1 MTDDEKPMTDGGEE
15 DAVGEMS
22 DGLQVELFHPDSD
35 REPGD
40 TNIEAYGFD
49 IHPVVFPVA
58 LVVVALFILLTIF
71 YRSIAEILGW
81 TMVTDSQTVSDE
93 GWEVLRTTS
102 DGAPVVYQT
111 ASDAYGVIF
120 DFIGTNFGWFYLL
133 AVNIFIVVLLYFA
146 FSKFGNIKIG
156 GVEAE
161 KEFSDFSWMAM
172 LFSAGMGIGLMF
184 FSVLE
189 PVFYFQGPPGF
200 WGAQAGTGAAASA
213 AMAQT
218 FFHWGFHPW
227 AVYGLVGLGLAFF
240 SFNRGLPLTFRSI
253 FWPLLGERIY
263 GWAGHIIDLVT
274 VFATLFG
281 LATSLG
287 LGVAQVNSG
296 LQYVS
301 VDILGALGSFPVG
314 TGPQIA
320 LIAGITA
327 IATLSVAAG
336 LDGGVK
342 RLSTLNLYLM
352 FALLGFLLLVG
363 PTVFILGTWV
373 QGLGVYFGNVLELGF
388 YRGAMGA
395 GGGTVT
401 AWTVFY
407 WGWWIAWSP
416 FVGMFI
422 ARISKGRTVREF
434 VLGVLFLPSLFSTL
448 WLSTFGGSALAS
460 SISGSGVSG
469 QEVAGVT
476 TEAGNQAVGVVGAYQ
491 ALPYSDFE
499 TLGMFV
505 MLDQYPLG
513 AITASL
519 ATLLVITFFVT
530 SSDSGSLVID
540 HLTSGGK
547 HDVPKTQRV
556 FWAVTEGGVAAVLLW
571 GGGLNALQTAAITT
585 GLPFAAILC
594 LMCYTVYLGLSNE
607 YEILESQEFA
617 ETISDLREQEDVDVV
632 TTGRET
638 VTDIQEGDETP
649 SSD

>member
-1 MTDDEKPMTDGGEE
+1 MADSDETTG
-15 DAVGEMS
+15 AMS
-22 DGLQVELFHPDSD
+22 DGLQVELFHPESD

-40 TNIEAYGFD
+40 TNIQALGFD

-58 LVVVALFILLTIF
+58 LLIIGAFIALTI
-71 YRSIAEILGW
+71 LGPR
-81 TMVTDSQTVSDE
+81 VGLDVA
-93 GWEVLRTTS
+93 
-102 DGAPVVYQT
+102 GAYT
-111 ASDAYGVIF
+111 WLF
-120 DFIGTNFGWFYLL
+120 NFIGENFGWFYLL
-133 AVNIFIVVLLYFA
+133 AVNIFIVVLLFFA
-146 FSKFGNIKIG
+146 FSKYGKIKIG
-156 GVEAE
+156 GVQAE

-184 FSVLE
+184 FSVSE
-189 PVFYFQGPPGF
+189 PLYYFQNVPGF
-200 WGAQAGTGAAASA
+200 FGAEAGTGAAASA

-263 GWAGHIIDLVT
+263 GWPGHLIDLVT

-287 LGVAQVNSG
+287 LGVAQVNTG
-296 LQYVS
+296 LSYVGG
-301 VDILGALGSFPVG
+301 DLLGLVSIPNTPLV
-314 TGPQIA
+314 QVL
-320 LIAGITA
+320 LIAGITG

-342 RLSTLNLYLM
+342 RLSTINLYLM
-352 FALLGFLLLVG
+352 FALLGFLLIAG

-373 QGLGVYFGNVLELGF
+373 EGLGVYFNNILALGF
-388 YRGAMGA
+388 FRGTLAP

-434 VLGVLFLPSLFSTL
+434 VLGVLVLPAMFSTI
-448 WLSTFGGSALAS
+448 WLSTFGGSALFNSLVGNGAALATYNDL
-460 SISGSGVSG
+460 G
-469 QEVAGVT
+469 QTVA
-476 TEAGNQAVGVVGAYQ
+476 
-491 ALPYSDFE
+491 
-499 TLGMFV
+499 MFA
-505 MLDQYPLG
+505 MLEQFPLG
-513 AITASL
+513 AISGIL

-530 SSDSGSLVID
+530 SSDSGSLVVD

-547 HDVPKTQRV
+547 HDVPKVQRI
-556 FWAVTEGGVAAVLLW
+556 FWAITEGLVAAILLY
-571 GGGLNALQTAAITT
+571 GGGLTALQTAAITT
-585 GLPFAAILC
+585 GLPFAVILC

-607 YEILESQEFA
+607 YEILESEEFA
-617 ETISDLREQEDVDVV
+617 ETIEELSDRENVDVV
-632 TTGRET
+632 TSGDEM
-638 VTDIQEGDETP
+638 VTDIREGDDP
-649 SSD
+649 ASSD

>member
-1 MTDDEKPMTDGGEE
+1 MADSEE
-15 DAVGEMS
+15 TTGEMS
-22 DGLQVELFHPDSD
+22 DGLQVELFHPESD

-40 TNIEAYGFD
+40 TNIQALGFD
-49 IHPVVFPVA
+49 VHPVVFPVA
-58 LVVVALFILLTIF
+58 LVIISLFIALTIF
-71 YRSIAEILGW
+71 YETVASALGW
-81 TMVTDSQTVSDE
+81 TMVN
-93 GWEVLRTTS
+93 S
-102 DGAPVVYQT
+102 DGEVVTQT
-111 ASDAYGVIF
+111 AQDAYGVIF
-120 DFIGTNFGWFYLL
+120 DAIGANFGWFYLL
-133 AVNIFIVVLLYFA
+133 CVNLFILVLLYFA
-146 FSKFGNIKIG
+146 LGKYGSIKIG

-189 PVFYFQGPPGF
+189 PVFYYTSTPGF
-200 WGAQAGTGAAASA
+200 WGVEAGTGAAASA

-227 AVYGLVGLGLAFF
+227 AIYGLVGLGLAFF

-263 GWAGHIIDLVT
+263 GWPGHLIDLVT

-281 LATSLG
+281 LSTSLG

-296 LQYVS
+296 MGYVGG
-301 VDILGALGSFPVG
+301 DILGVVSGPILPALFDNFAEVVL
-314 TGPQIA
+314 IA
-320 LIAGITA
+320 LITI
-327 IATLSVAAG
+327 IATFSVAAG

-352 FALLGFLLLVG
+352 FGLLGFMLIVG
-363 PTVFILGTWV
+363 PTIFILGAWV
-373 QGLGVYFGNVLELGF
+373 EGLGAYFANVVELGF
-388 YRGAMGA
+388 YRGAMGS

-401 AWTVFY
+401 AWTIFY

-434 VLGVLFLPSLFSTL
+434 VLGVLFLPSMFSTL
-448 WLSTFGGSALAS
+448 WLSTFGGAALAPS
-460 SISGSGVSG
+460 VQEGGSG
-469 QEVAGVT
+469 A
-476 TEAGNQAVGVVGAYQ
+476 VVGAYNELGYG
-491 ALPYSDFE
+491 AFE

-505 MLDQYPLG
+505 MLNNYPLG
-513 AITASL
+513 AITGSL

-547 HDVPKTQRV
+547 HDVPKVQRI
-556 FWAVTEGGVAAVLLW
+556 FWALTEGLVASVLLI
-571 GGGLNALQTAAITT
+571 GGGLDALQTAAITT
-585 GLPFAAILC
+585 GLPFAVILT
-594 LMCYTVYLGLSNE
+594 LMCYTVYLGLDNE
-607 YEILESQEFA
+607 YQILESEEFA
-617 ETISDLREQEDVDVV
+617 ERIERLSEEGDVDVV
-632 TTGRET
+632 TTGDEV
-638 VTDIQEGDETP
+638 VTNIREGDDAA
-649 SSD
+649 SGD

>member
-1 MTDDEKPMTDGGEE
+1 MTDGEE
-15 DAVGEMS
+15 EVTGEMS

-40 TNIEAYGFD
+40 TNIQRFGFD
-49 IHPVVFPVA
+49 IHPIVFPIA
-58 LVVVALFILLTIF
+58 LLLIGAFIAATIGLGEDAAGAYTWLFN
-71 YRSIAEILGW
+71 
-81 TMVTDSQTVSDE
+81 
-93 GWEVLRTTS
+93 
-102 DGAPVVYQT
+102 
-111 ASDAYGVIF
+111 
-120 DFIGTNFGWFYLL
+120 FIGDNFGWFYLL
-133 AVNIFIVVLLYFA
+133 SVNVFIVVLLYFA
-146 FSKFGNIKIG
+146 FSKFGSIKIG

-189 PVFYFQGPPGF
+189 PVFYFTSPPGF
-200 WGAQAGTGAAASA
+200 WGVEAESGAAATA

-227 AVYGLVGLGLAFF
+227 AIYGLVGLGLAFF

-263 GWAGHIIDLVT
+263 GWPGHLIDLVT

-287 LGVAQVNSG
+287 LGVAQVNRG
-296 LQYVS
+296 LSYVGGDMLGLFS
-301 VDILGALGSFPVG
+301 LDTGVGIQIL
-314 TGPQIA
+314 
-320 LIAGITA
+320 LIAGITL
-327 IATLSVAAG
+327 IATASVAAG

-352 FALLGFLLLVG
+352 LVLLGFLLIVG
-363 PTVFILGTWV
+363 PTIFILGAWV
-373 QGLGVYFGNVLELGF
+373 EGLGAYLGNVMNLGF
-388 YRGAMGA
+388 FRGAMGA

-401 AWTVFY
+401 GWTVFY

-422 ARISKGRTVREF
+422 ARISKGRTVRQF
-434 VLGVLFLPSLFSTL
+434 VLGVLFLPAAFSTI
-448 WLSTFGGSALAS
+448 WLTTFGGSALAPS
-460 SISGSGVSG
+460 LLEGGSGAIV
-469 QEVAGVT
+469 
-476 TEAGNQAVGVVGAYQ
+476 NAYNE
-491 ALPYSDFE
+491 LGYGTFE

-505 MLDQYPLG
+505 TLEQYPLG
-513 AITASL
+513 AITGGL

-547 HDVPKTQRV
+547 HDVPKTQRI
-556 FWAVTEGGVAAVLLW
+556 FWAITEGAVAALLLW
-571 GGGLNALQTAAITT
+571 GGGLDALQTAAITT
-585 GLPFAAILC
+585 GLPFAFILT

-607 YEILESQEFA
+607 YEILESEEFA
-617 ETISDLREQEDVDVV
+617 QTVQDLSDREDVEVV
-632 TTGRET
+632 RTGRET
-638 VTDIQEGDETP
+638 VTDISEG
-649 SSD
+649 SDTTGD

>member
-1 MTDDEKPMTDGGEE
+1 MADGEE
-15 DAVGEMS
+15 TTGEMS

-40 TNIEAYGFD
+40 TNIVKWGFD

-58 LVVVALFILLTIF
+58 LAIIAVFIAVTILLGDQAASAYTAIF
-71 YRSIAEILGW
+71 NF
-81 TMVTDSQTVSDE
+81 VN
-93 GWEVLRTTS
+93 
-102 DGAPVVYQT
+102 
-111 ASDAYGVIF
+111 
-120 DFIGTNFGWFYLL
+120 GTFGWFYIL
-133 AVNIFIVVLLYFA
+133 AVNIFIITILYFA
-146 FSKFGNIKIG
+146 FGKYGGIRIG

-161 KEFSDFSWMAM
+161 KEFDDFSWMAM

-189 PVFYFQGPPGF
+189 PVFYYASPPGF
-200 WGAQAGTGAAASA
+200 WGVEAQTGAAASA

-253 FWPLLGERIY
+253 FWPLLGDRIY
-263 GWAGHIIDLVT
+263 GWPGHIIDLVT

-287 LGVAQVNSG
+287 LGVAQVNRG
-296 LQYVS
+296 IQYVA
-301 VDILGALGSFPVG
+301 VEILGVLGSFPNN
-314 TGPQIA
+314 TIMQIV

-327 IATLSVAAG
+327 IATMSVAAG

-342 RLSTLNLYLM
+342 RLSTINLYLM
-352 FALLGFLLLVG
+352 FALLGFLIIVG
-363 PTVFILGTWV
+363 PTIFVLGSWV
-373 QGLGVYFGNVLELGF
+373 QGLGTYFGNVLELGF
-388 YRGAMGA
+388 YRGSMGA

-434 VLGVLFLPSLFSTL
+434 VLGVLFLPALFSFV
-448 WLSTFGGSALAS
+448 WLSTFGGSALFVQLQGAGG
-460 SISGSGVSG
+460 ILELYNAQG
-469 QEVAGVT
+469 QTIA
-476 TEAGNQAVGVVGAYQ
+476 
-491 ALPYSDFE
+491 
-499 TLGMFV
+499 MFA
-505 MLDQYPLG
+505 MLEQFPLG
-513 AITASL
+513 ALTGLL
-519 ATLLVITFFVT
+519 ATALVITFFVT

-547 HDVPKTQRV
+547 HDVPKTQRI
-556 FWAVTEGGVAAVLLW
+556 FWAVTEGAVAAILLY

-585 GLPFAAILC
+585 GLPFAVILC
-594 LMCYTVYLGLSNE
+594 LMCYTVYLGLDNE
-607 YEILESQEFA
+607 YSILESEEFA
-617 ETISDLREQEDVDVV
+617 QRIEDLTAEGDVEVVTSGDATVTSLRE
-632 TTGRET
+632 
-638 VTDIQEGDETP
+638 GDDTA
-649 SSD
+649 SGD

>member
-1 MTDDEKPMTDGGEE
+1 MADGEKDTT
-15 DAVGEMS
+15 GEMS

-40 TNIEAYGFD
+40 TNIEKFGFD

-58 LVVVALFILLTIF
+58 LVIIALFIAVTI
-71 YRSIAEILGW
+71 ILGDQAAEAYSSIR
-81 TMVTDSQTVSDE
+81 MFFE
-93 GWEVLRTTS
+93 G
-102 DGAPVVYQT
+102 
-111 ASDAYGVIF
+111 
-120 DFIGTNFGWFYLL
+120 NFGWFYLL
-133 AVNIFIVVLLYFA
+133 AVNIFIVTVLFFA
-146 FSKFGNIKIG
+146 FSKYGTIKIG

-189 PVFYFQGPPGF
+189 PTFYFNSVPGF
-200 WGAQAGTGAAASA
+200 WGAEAGTGAAASA

-218 FFHWGFHPW
+218 FFHWGLHPW
-227 AVYGLVGLGLAFF
+227 AIYGLVGLGLAFF

-263 GWAGHIIDLVT
+263 GWPGHLIDLVT

-281 LATSLG
+281 LSTSLG

-296 LQYVS
+296 LSYVAG
-301 VDILGALGSFPVG
+301 DILGVASVPVG
-314 TGPQIA
+314 VIPQIV

-352 FALLGFLLLVG
+352 LLLLGFLLIIG
-363 PTVFILGTWV
+363 PTAFILGTWV
-373 QGLGVYFGNVLELGF
+373 ESIGAYLGSILSLSFFTGALGE
-388 YRGAMGA
+388 
-395 GGGTVT
+395 GGGTVG

-407 WGWWIAWSP
+407 WAWWIAWSP

-422 ARISKGRTVREF
+422 ARISKGRTVRQF

-448 WLSTFGGSALAS
+448 WLSAFGASALHGAVE
-460 SISGSGVSG
+460 GVEG
-469 QEVAGVT
+469 TAGPAVM
-476 TEAGNQAVGVVGAYQ
+476 QA
-491 ALPYSDFE
+491 YSDLGYASFE

-505 MLDQYPLG
+505 MLDQYALG
-513 AITASL
+513 AITASI

-547 HDVPKTQRV
+547 HDVPRAQRV
-556 FWAVTEGGVAAVLLW
+556 FWAITEGAVASMLLY
-571 GGGLNALQTAAITT
+571 GGGLAALQTAAIAT
-585 GLPFAAILC
+585 GFPFAIILT
-594 LMCYTVYLGLSNE
+594 LMCYTVYQGLKNE
-607 YEILESQEFA
+607 YQILESEQFA
-617 ETISDLREQEDVDVV
+617 DRIQDISDIDDVQVTTAGREVV
-632 TTGRET
+632 TDVKGGA
-638 VTDIQEGDETP
+638 DPD
-649 SSD
+649 SDD

>member
-1 MTDDEKPMTDGGEE
+1 MSDSDST
-15 DAVGEMS
+15 GEMS

-40 TNIEAYGFD
+40 TNIQKFGFD

-58 LVVVALFILLTIF
+58 LAIIALFIAITVV
-71 YRSIAEILGW
+71 LG
-81 TMVTDSQTVSDE
+81 DS
-93 GWEVLRTTS
+93 
-102 DGAPVVYQT
+102 A
-111 ASDAYGVIF
+111 AAAYSWLFNFVGE
-120 DFIGTNFGWFYLL
+120 NFGWFYLL
-133 AVNIFIVVLLYFA
+133 AANIFIIVLLYFA
-146 FSKFGNIKIG
+146 FGKFGNIKIG

-189 PVFYFQGPPGF
+189 PVFYTTSVPGF
-200 WGAQAGTGAAASA
+200 WNAEAGTGAAASA

-218 FFHWGFHPW
+218 FFHWGLHPW
-227 AVYGLVGLGLAFF
+227 AIYGLVGLGLAFF

-253 FWPLLGERIY
+253 FWPLLGDRIY
-263 GWAGHIIDLVT
+263 GWPGHLIDLVT

-296 LQYVS
+296 LSYVLG
-301 VDILGALGSFPVG
+301 DILSVASVPTG
-314 TGPQIA
+314 TIPQIL
-320 LIAGITA
+320 LIAFITG
-327 IATLSVAAG
+327 IATMSVAAG

-352 FALLGFLLLVG
+352 FALLGFLIIVG
-363 PTVFILGTWV
+363 PTVFIFGTWID
-373 QGLGVYFGNVLELGF
+373 GLGAYLGNVAQLGLF
-388 YRGAMGA
+388 RGAMDA

-448 WLSTFGGSALAS
+448 WLSAFGGSALAS
-460 SISGSGVSG
+460 ALPNNGVSG
-469 QEVAGVT
+469 SAVAGYDAT
-476 TEAGNQAVGVVGAYQ
+476 GVVGAYNEMGYG
-491 ALPYSDFE
+491 AFE

-547 HDVPKTQRV
+547 HDVPKAQRI

-571 GGGLNALQTAAITT
+571 GGGLGALQTAAITT
-585 GLPFAAILC
+585 GLPFAFILC
-594 LMCYTVYLGLSNE
+594 LMCYTLYLGLDNE
-607 YEILESQEFA
+607 YQILESEEFA
-617 ETISDLREQEDVDVV
+617 DRIQDMTEADDVEIV
-632 TTGRET
+632 TSGDEM
-638 VTDIQEGDETP
+638 VTDVQDDTVSGD
-649 SSD
+649 

>member
-1 MTDDEKPMTDGGEE
+1 MAESDDPT
-15 DAVGEMS
+15 GEMS
-22 DGLQVELFHPDSD
+22 EGLQVELFHPESD

-40 TNIEAYGFD
+40 TNIQALGFD

-58 LVVVALFILLTIF
+58 LVLIALFIAVTILL
-71 YRSIAEILGW
+71 G
-81 TMVTDSQTVSDE
+81 DQ
-93 GWEVLRTTS
+93 
-102 DGAPVVYQT
+102 
-111 ASDAYGVIF
+111 ASAAYTF
-120 DFIGTNFGWFYLL
+120 LFNFIGENFGWFYLL
-133 AVNIFIVVLLYFA
+133 AVNVFIVVLLFFA
-146 FSKFGNIKIG
+146 FSKYGKIKIG

-184 FSVLE
+184 FSVSE
-189 PVFYFQGPPGF
+189 PLYYFQNVPGF
-200 WGAQAGTGAAASA
+200 FGAEAETGAAASA

-253 FWPLLGERIY
+253 FWPLLGDRIY
-263 GWAGHIIDLVT
+263 GWPGHVIDLVT

-287 LGVAQVNSG
+287 LGVSQVNQG
-296 LQYVS
+296 LSYVGGDLLGLVS
-301 VDILGALGSFPVG
+301 VPTNPLVQIL
-314 TGPQIA
+314 
-320 LIAGITA
+320 LIAGITG

-352 FALLGFLLLVG
+352 LALLGFLLIVG
-363 PTVFILGTWV
+363 PTVFILGSWV
-373 QGLGVYFGNVLELGF
+373 EGLGVYFNNILALGF
-388 YRGAMGA
+388 FRGTLAD
-395 GGGTVT
+395 GGSTVT

-422 ARISKGRTVREF
+422 ARISKGRTIRQF
-434 VLGVLFLPSLFSTL
+434 VMGVLVLPAMFSTI
-448 WLSTFGGSALAS
+448 WLSTFGGSALFNSLQGNGAALATYNEL
-460 SISGSGVSG
+460 G
-469 QEVAGVT
+469 QTVA
-476 TEAGNQAVGVVGAYQ
+476 
-491 ALPYSDFE
+491 
-499 TLGMFV
+499 MFA
-505 MLDQYPLG
+505 MLEQFPLG
-513 AITASL
+513 AVSGIL

-547 HDVPKTQRV
+547 HDVPRTQRI
-556 FWAVTEGGVAAVLLW
+556 FWAVTEGAVAAILLY
-571 GGGLNALQTAAITT
+571 GGGLTALQTAAITT
-585 GLPFAAILC
+585 GLPFAVILC

-607 YEILESQEFA
+607 YEILESEEFA
-617 ETISDLREQEDVDVV
+617 ETIQELSDRENVDVV
-632 TTGRET
+632 TAGDEM
-638 VTDIQEGDETP
+638 VTDIREGDDAA

>member
-1 MTDDEKPMTDGGEE
+1 MADADDTT
-15 DAVGEMS
+15 GEMS
-22 DGLQVELFHPDSD
+22 DGLQVELFHPESD

-40 TNIEAYGFD
+40 TNIQRWGFD

-58 LVVVALFILLTIF
+58 LAIIAAFIALTIF
-71 YRSIAEILGW
+71 GPQFGVPIAEGYNWLFG
-81 TMVTDSQTVSDE
+81 
-93 GWEVLRTTS
+93 
-102 DGAPVVYQT
+102 
-111 ASDAYGVIF
+111 
-120 DFIGTNFGWFYLL
+120 FIGDTFGWFYLL
-133 AVNIFIVVLLYFA
+133 VVNVFIVVLLYFA
-146 FSKFGNIKIG
+146 FSKYGNIKIG

-189 PVFYFQGPPGF
+189 PVYYFNTPPAFFGVES
-200 WGAQAGTGAAASA
+200 GTQGAAAA

-227 AVYGLVGLGLAFF
+227 AIYGLVGLGLAFF

-253 FWPLLGERIY
+253 FWPLLGDRIY
-263 GWAGHIIDLVT
+263 GWPGHVIDLVT

-281 LATSLG
+281 LSTSLG

-296 LQYVS
+296 LSYVFGPEL
-301 VDILGALGSFPVG
+301 LGIASIPTG
-314 TGPQIA
+314 TWVQVA
-320 LIAGITA
+320 LIAGITL
-327 IATLSVAAG
+327 IATASVAAG

-363 PTVFILGTWV
+363 PTVFILGSWV
-373 QGLGVYFGNVLELGF
+373 EGLGAYFQNILGLSF
-388 YRGAMGA
+388 FT
-395 GGGTVT
+395 GTLAAAPNGTPT

-422 ARISKGRTVREF
+422 ARISKGRSVREF
-434 VLGVLFLPSLFSTL
+434 VLGVLFLPSLFSTI
-448 WLSTFGGSALAS
+448 WLATFGGAALSQSVGGGPVQTAYNELGY
-460 SISGSGVSG
+460 GS
-469 QEVAGVT
+469 
-476 TEAGNQAVGVVGAYQ
+476 
-491 ALPYSDFE
+491 FE

-505 MLDQYPLG
+505 TLNQFPLG
-513 AITASL
+513 AISGLL

-547 HDVPKTQRV
+547 HDVPKTQRI
-556 FWAVTEGGVAAVLLW
+556 FWAVTEGAVASLLLI
-571 GGGLNALQTAAITT
+571 GGGLTALQTAAITT
-585 GLPFAAILC
+585 GLPFAVILT
-594 LMCYTVYLGLSNE
+594 LMCYTVYLGLDNE
-607 YEILESQEFA
+607 YEILESEAFA
-617 ETISDLREQEDVDVV
+617 DRIQDMTAEGDIDVV
-632 TTGRET
+632 TSGDEM
-638 VTDIQEGDETP
+638 VTDISDADDTAS

>member
-1 MTDDEKPMTDGGEE
+1 MSDSDQT
-15 DAVGEMS
+15 GEMS

-40 TNIEAYGFD
+40 TNIQKFGFD
-49 IHPVVFPVA
+49 IHPVVFPIA
-58 LVVVALFILLTIF
+58 LVLIGLFIAVTILL
-71 YRSIAEILGW
+71 G
-81 TMVTDSQTVSDE
+81 DS
-93 GWEVLRTTS
+93 
-102 DGAPVVYQT
+102 A
-111 ASDAYGVIF
+111 AAAYNWLF
-120 DFIGTNFGWFYLL
+120 NFIGETFGWFYLL

-146 FSKFGNIKIG
+146 FGKFGNIRIG

-189 PVFYFQGPPGF
+189 PVFYFSSVPTF
-200 WGAQAGTGAAASA
+200 WGAEAGTGAAASA

-227 AVYGLVGLGLAFF
+227 AIYGLVGLGLAFF

-253 FWPLLGERIY
+253 FWPLLGDRIY
-263 GWAGHIIDLVT
+263 GWPGHVIDLVT

-287 LGVAQVNSG
+287 LGVAQVNTG
-296 LQYVS
+296 MQYVS
-301 VDILGALGSFPVG
+301 TEILGVLGSFPNN
-314 TGPQIA
+314 TLSQIA
-320 LIAGITA
+320 LIGLITG

-342 RLSTLNLYLM
+342 RLSTVNLYLM
-352 FALLGFLLLVG
+352 FALLGFLLIVG
-363 PTVFILGTWV
+363 PTIFVLGTWV
-373 QGLGVYFGNVLELGF
+373 EGLGAYFGSILSLSF
-388 YRGAMGA
+388 YRGTLGGGA
-395 GGGTVT
+395 GTVS
-401 AWTVFY
+401 AWTIFY

-434 VLGVLFLPSLFSTL
+434 VLGVLFLPSMFSTI
-448 WLSTFGGSALAS
+448 WLATFGGSALNGA
-460 SISGSGVSG
+460 IGGTSGT
-469 QEVAGVT
+469 VA
-476 TEAGNQAVGVVGAYQ
+476 AYNE
-491 ALPYSDFE
+491 LGYGTFE

-505 MLDQYPLG
+505 MLEQYPLG

-547 HDVPKTQRV
+547 HDVPKTQRI
-556 FWAVTEGGVAAVLLW
+556 FWAITEGGVAAVLLY
-571 GGGLNALQTAAITT
+571 GGGLSALQTAAITT
-585 GLPFAAILC
+585 GLPFAVILC
-594 LMCYTVYLGLSNE
+594 LMCYTVYLGLDNE
-607 YEILESQEFA
+607 YQILESEEFA
-617 ETISDLREQEDVDVV
+617 ERIQDMTEEGDVDIATTGDEVV
-632 TTGRET
+632 TG
-638 VTDIQEGDETP
+638 VEGGDDAV
-649 SSD
+649 SGD

>member
-1 MTDDEKPMTDGGEE
+1 
-15 DAVGEMS
+15 
-22 DGLQVELFHPDSD
+22 
-35 REPGD
+35 
-40 TNIEAYGFD
+40 
-49 IHPVVFPVA
+49 
-58 LVVVALFILLTIF
+58 
-71 YRSIAEILGW
+71 
-81 TMVTDSQTVSDE
+81 
-93 GWEVLRTTS
+93 
-102 DGAPVVYQT
+102 
-111 ASDAYGVIF
+111 
-120 DFIGTNFGWFYLL
+120 
-133 AVNIFIVVLLYFA
+133 
-146 FSKFGNIKIG
+146 
-156 GVEAE
+156 
-161 KEFSDFSWMAM
+161 MAM

-184 FSVLE
+184 FSVSE
-189 PVFYFQGPPGF
+189 PLFYLQNTPSFF
-200 WGAQAGTGAAASA
+200 GAEAGTGAAASA

-263 GWAGHIIDLVT
+263 GWPGHVIDLVT

-287 LGVAQVNSG
+287 LGVAQVNRG
-296 LQYVS
+296 LEYVS
-301 VDILGALGSFPVG
+301 TEILGVLGSFPN
-314 TGPQIA
+314 TTLSQIA
-320 LIAGITA
+320 LIALITG

-352 FALLGFLLLVG
+352 LALLGFLLVVG
-363 PTVFILGTWV
+363 PTIYVLGAWV
-373 QGLGVYFGNVLELGF
+373 EGLGAYFGNILELGF
-388 YRGAMGA
+388 FRGAMGA

-448 WLSTFGGSALAS
+448 WLSTFGGSALQGAVQ
-460 SISGSGVSG
+460 GEG
-469 QEVAGVT
+469 AG
-476 TEAGNQAVGVVGAYQ
+476 AVVGAYNELGYT
-491 ALPYSDFE
+491 AFE

-505 MLDQYPLG
+505 MLEQYPLG

-519 ATLLVITFFVT
+519 ATLLIMTFFVT

-547 HDVPKTQRV
+547 HDVPKVQRV
-556 FWAVTEGGVAAVLLW
+556 FWAVTEGLVAAILLW
-571 GGGLNALQTAAITT
+571 GGGLDALQTAAITT

-607 YEILESQEFA
+607 YEILESEEFA
-617 ETISDLREQEDVDVV
+617 ETIEELTEEEDVEVITAGDKM
-632 TTGRET
+632 
-638 VTDIQEGDETP
+638 VTDISEGDETAGG
-649 SSD
+649 D

>member
-1 MTDDEKPMTDGGEE
+1 MSDSDST
-15 DAVGEMS
+15 GEMS

-40 TNIEAYGFD
+40 TNIQKFGFD

-58 LVVVALFILLTIF
+58 LAIIALFIAITVV
-71 YRSIAEILGW
+71 LG
-81 TMVTDSQTVSDE
+81 DS
-93 GWEVLRTTS
+93 
-102 DGAPVVYQT
+102 A
-111 ASDAYGVIF
+111 AAAYSWLFNFVGE
-120 DFIGTNFGWFYLL
+120 NFGWFYLL
-133 AVNIFIVVLLYFA
+133 AANIFIIVLLYFA
-146 FSKFGNIKIG
+146 FGKFGNIKIG

-189 PVFYFQGPPGF
+189 PVFYTTSVPGF
-200 WGAQAGTGAAASA
+200 WNAEAGTGAAASA

-218 FFHWGFHPW
+218 FFHWGLHPW
-227 AVYGLVGLGLAFF
+227 AIYGLVGLGLAFF

-253 FWPLLGERIY
+253 FWPLLGDRIY
-263 GWAGHIIDLVT
+263 GWPGHLIDLVT

-296 LQYVS
+296 LSYVLG
-301 VDILGALGSFPVG
+301 DILSVASVPTG
-314 TGPQIA
+314 TIPQIL
-320 LIAGITA
+320 LIAFITG
-327 IATLSVAAG
+327 IATMSVAAG

-352 FALLGFLLLVG
+352 FALLGFLIIVG
-363 PTVFILGTWV
+363 PTVFIFGTWID
-373 QGLGVYFGNVLELGF
+373 GLGAYLGNVAQLGLF
-388 YRGAMGA
+388 RGAMDA

-448 WLSTFGGSALAS
+448 WLSAFGGSALAS
-460 SISGSGVSG
+460 ALPNNGVGGSA
-469 QEVAGVT
+469 VAGYDAT
-476 TEAGNQAVGVVGAYQ
+476 GVVGAYNEMGYG
-491 ALPYSDFE
+491 AFE

-547 HDVPKTQRV
+547 HDVPKTQRI

-571 GGGLNALQTAAITT
+571 GGGLGALQTAAITT
-585 GLPFAAILC
+585 GLPFAFILC
-594 LMCYTVYLGLSNE
+594 LMCYTLYLGLDNE
-607 YEILESQEFA
+607 YQILESEEFA
-617 ETISDLREQEDVDVV
+617 DRIQDMTEADDVEIV
-632 TTGRET
+632 TSGDEM
-638 VTDIQEGDETP
+638 VTDVQDDTVSGD
-649 SSD
+649 

>member
-1 MTDDEKPMTDGGEE
+1 MADGQETT
-15 DAVGEMS
+15 GEMS

-40 TNIEAYGFD
+40 TNIVKWGFD
-49 IHPVVFPVA
+49 IHPVVFPIA
-58 LVVVALFILLTIF
+58 LAIIAVFIAVTILLGDQAASAYTAIF
-71 YRSIAEILGW
+71 NF
-81 TMVTDSQTVSDE
+81 VN
-93 GWEVLRTTS
+93 
-102 DGAPVVYQT
+102 
-111 ASDAYGVIF
+111 
-120 DFIGTNFGWFYLL
+120 GTFGWFYIL
-133 AVNIFIVVLLYFA
+133 AVNIFIVTILYFA
-146 FSKFGNIKIG
+146 FGKYGGIRIG

-161 KEFSDFSWMAM
+161 KEFDDFSWMAM

-184 FSVLE
+184 FSVSE
-189 PVFYFQGPPGF
+189 PLYYFQNVPGF
-200 WGAQAGTGAAASA
+200 FGAEAQSGAAASA

-263 GWAGHIIDLVT
+263 GWPGHIIDLVT

-287 LGVAQVNSG
+287 LGVAQVNTG
-296 LQYVS
+296 LSYVGG
-301 VDILGALGSFPVG
+301 DLLGLVSIPTG
-314 TGPQIA
+314 TIPQVL

-327 IATLSVAAG
+327 IATASVAAG

-352 FALLGFLLLVG
+352 LALLGFLLVVG
-363 PTVFILGTWV
+363 PTVYIFGAWV
-373 QGLGVYFGNVLELGF
+373 EGLGAYFGNFLALSFFTGT
-388 YRGAMGA
+388 MGA
-395 GGGTVT
+395 GGSTVT

-434 VLGVLFLPSLFSTL
+434 VLGVLFLPALFSFV
-448 WLSTFGGSALAS
+448 WLSTFGGSALFVQLQGAGG
-460 SISGSGVSG
+460 ILELYNAQG
-469 QEVAGVT
+469 QTIA
-476 TEAGNQAVGVVGAYQ
+476 
-491 ALPYSDFE
+491 
-499 TLGMFV
+499 MFA
-505 MLDQYPLG
+505 MLEQFPLG
-513 AITASL
+513 ALTGLL
-519 ATLLVITFFVT
+519 ATALVITFFVT

-547 HDVPKTQRV
+547 HDVPKTQRI
-556 FWAVTEGGVAAVLLW
+556 FWAVTEGAVAAILLY

-585 GLPFAAILC
+585 GLPFAVILC
-594 LMCYTVYLGLSNE
+594 LMCYTVYLGLDNE
-607 YEILESQEFA
+607 YSILESEAFA
-617 ETISDLREQEDVDVV
+617 QRIEDLTAEGDVEVV
-632 TTGRET
+632 TSGDAT
-638 VTDIQEGDETP
+638 VTSIREGDDTA
-649 SSD
+649 SGD

>member
-1 MTDDEKPMTDGGEE
+1 MSDGEGEE
-15 DAVGEMS
+15 VGEMS
-22 DGLQVELFHPDSD
+22 DGLQVELFHPESD

-40 TNIEAYGFD
+40 TNIQRWGFD
-49 IHPVVFPVA
+49 VHPVVFPVA
-58 LVVVALFILLTIF
+58 LALIALFIAVTIG
-71 YRSIAEILGW
+71 LGE
-81 TMVTDSQTVSDE
+81 D
-93 GWEVLRTTS
+93 
-102 DGAPVVYQT
+102 
-111 ASDAYGVIF
+111 ASAAYTWLF
-120 DFIGTNFGWFYLL
+120 DFIGANFGWFYLL
-133 AVNIFIVVLLYFA
+133 VVNVFIVVLLYFA

-189 PVFYFQGPPGF
+189 PVFYYVSTPGF
-200 WGAQAGTGAAASA
+200 WGVEAETGAAASA

-227 AVYGLVGLGLAFF
+227 ATYGLVGLGLAFF

-287 LGVAQVNSG
+287 LGVAQVNTG
-296 LQYVS
+296 LEYTS
-301 VDILGALGSFPVG
+301 TEILGVLSSVPN
-314 TGPQIA
+314 TTISQIA
-320 LIAGITA
+320 IIGGITA

-352 FALLGFLLLVG
+352 FILLGFLLIVG
-363 PTVFILGTWV
+363 PTIFIFGAWV
-373 QGLGVYFGNVLELGF
+373 EGLGAYFGNILELGF
-388 YRGAMGA
+388 FRGEMGA

-401 AWTVFY
+401 AWTIFY

-434 VLGVLFLPSLFSTL
+434 ILGVLFLPSLFSTI
-448 WLSTFGGSALAS
+448 WLSTFGGSALS
-460 SISGSGVSG
+460 SAVRTDGSG
-469 QEVAGVT
+469 A
-476 TEAGNQAVGVVGAYQ
+476 VVGAYNE
-491 ALPYSDFE
+491 LGYGTFE

-505 MLDQYPLG
+505 TLEQYPLG

-547 HDVPKTQRV
+547 HDVPRTQRI
-556 FWAVTEGGVAAVLLW
+556 FWAITEGVVAAILLW
-571 GGGLNALQTAAITT
+571 GGGLGALQTAAITT
-585 GLPFAAILC
+585 GLPFAVILT
-594 LMCYTVYLGLSNE
+594 LMCYTVYLGLKNE
-607 YEILESQEFA
+607 YEILESEEFA
-617 ETISDLREQEDVDVV
+617 ETIEELSDDEDVQVV
-632 TTGRET
+632 TSGDEM
-638 VTDIQEGDETP
+638 VTDISEGDETAGG
-649 SSD
+649 D

>member
-1 MTDDEKPMTDGGEE
+1 MTDEQEPIPDGGEE
-15 DAVGEMS
+15 EAVGEMS
-22 DGLQVELFHPDSD
+22 DGLQVELFHPESD

-40 TNIEAYGFD
+40 TNIERWGFD
-49 IHPVVFPVA
+49 VHPVVFPVA
-58 LVVVALFILLTIF
+58 LVAVALFIVLTIF
-71 YRSIAEILGW
+71 YETLADALGW
-81 TMVTDSQTVSDE
+81 TMVNSQGETV
-93 GWEVLRTTS
+93 T
-102 DGAPVVYQT
+102 QT
-111 ASDAYGVIF
+111 ASDAYTVIF
-120 DFIGTNFGWFYLL
+120 DAIGANFGWLYLL
-133 AVNIFIVVLLYFA
+133 AVNVFIVVLLYFA

-189 PVFYFQGPPGF
+189 PVFYSTSPPGF
-200 WGAQAGTGAAASA
+200 WGVEAGTGAAAQA

-227 AVYGLVGLGLAFF
+227 AIYGLVGLGLAFF

-301 VDILGALGSFPVG
+301 VEILGVLGSLPTG

-320 LIAGITA
+320 LIAFITA
-327 IATLSVAAG
+327 IATMSVAAG

-363 PTVFILGTWV
+363 PTVFVLGSWV
-373 QGLGVYFGNVLELGF
+373 GGLGAYFGNILELGF
-388 YRGAMGA
+388 FRGEMAA

-448 WLSTFGGSALAS
+448 WLSTFGGSALATS
-460 SISGSGVSG
+460 LPGSGVSPG
-469 QEVAGVT
+469 AVAGWD
-476 TEAGNQAVGVVGAYQ
+476 AQGVVGAYN
-491 ALPYSDFE
+491 AMGYGNFE

-547 HDVPKTQRV
+547 HDVPKTQRI
-556 FWAVTEGGVAAVLLW
+556 FWAITEG
-571 GGGLNALQTAAITT
+571 
-585 GLPFAAILC
+585 
-594 LMCYTVYLGLSNE
+594 
-607 YEILESQEFA
+607 
-617 ETISDLREQEDVDVV
+617 
-632 TTGRET
+632 
-638 VTDIQEGDETP
+638 
-649 SSD
+649 

>member
-1 MTDDEKPMTDGGEE
+1 MTDGEG
-15 DAVGEMS
+15 DTTGEMS
-22 DGLQVELFHPDSD
+22 DGLQVELFHPESD

-40 TNIEAYGFD
+40 TNIQGLGFD
-49 IHPVVFPVA
+49 IHPIVFPVA
-58 LVVVALFILLTIF
+58 LLLIGAFIAATIGLGDDAAAAYTWLFN
-71 YRSIAEILGW
+71 
-81 TMVTDSQTVSDE
+81 
-93 GWEVLRTTS
+93 
-102 DGAPVVYQT
+102 
-111 ASDAYGVIF
+111 
-120 DFIGTNFGWFYLL
+120 FIGENFGWFYLL
-133 AVNIFIVVLLYFA
+133 AVNVFIITLLYFA
-146 FSKFGNIKIG
+146 FSKFGSIRIG

-184 FSVLE
+184 FSVSE
-189 PVFYFQGPPGF
+189 PLYYLQNVPGF
-200 WGAQAGTGAAASA
+200 FGAEAGTGAAGTA

-227 AVYGLVGLGLAFF
+227 AIYGLVGLGLAFF

-263 GWAGHIIDLVT
+263 GWPGHIIDLVT

-287 LGVAQVNSG
+287 LGVSQVNQGMSYVGGDLLG
-296 LQYVS
+296 LFNVP
-301 VDILGALGSFPVG
+301 VNDTVAILLIVG
-314 TGPQIA
+314 IT
-320 LIAGITA
+320 LIATA
-327 IATLSVAAG
+327 SVAAG
-336 LDGGVK
+336 LEGGVK

-352 FALLGFLLLVG
+352 LLLLGFLLVVG
-363 PTVFILGTWV
+363 PTVYVLGAWV
-373 QGLGVYFGNVLELGF
+373 EGLGAYFGNILSLGF
-388 YRGAMGA
+388 FRGTLSP

-434 VLGVLFLPSLFSTL
+434 VLGVLFLPALFSTI
-448 WLSTFGGSALAS
+448 WLSVFGGSALFNSLQGNGAAMATYNEL
-460 SISGSGVSG
+460 G
-469 QEVAGVT
+469 QTVA
-476 TEAGNQAVGVVGAYQ
+476 
-491 ALPYSDFE
+491 
-499 TLGMFV
+499 MFA
-505 MLDQYPLG
+505 MLEQFPLG
-513 AITASL
+513 AVTGIL
-519 ATLLVITFFVT
+519 ATILVITFFVT

-547 HDVPKTQRV
+547 HDVPKTQRI
-556 FWAVTEGGVAAVLLW
+556 FWALTEGAVAAVLLW

-585 GLPFAAILC
+585 GLPFAVILC

-607 YEILESQEFA
+607 YEILESEEFA
-617 ETISDLREQEDVDVV
+617 QTVEELTEQEDVEVV
-632 TTGRET
+632 RTGRET
-638 VTDIQEGDETP
+638 VTDITEGDDAP

>member
-1 MTDDEKPMTDGGEE
+1 MADSE
-15 DAVGEMS
+15 DATGEMS

-40 TNIEAYGFD
+40 TNIQRFGFD
-49 IHPVVFPVA
+49 IHPIVFPVA
-58 LVVVALFILLTIF
+58 LLLIGAFITLTI
-71 YRSIAEILGW
+71 LGPEFGLNVAAGYQW
-81 TMVTDSQTVSDE
+81 LFDTI
-93 GWEVLRTTS
+93 
-102 DGAPVVYQT
+102 GAT
-111 ASDAYGVIF
+111 
-120 DFIGTNFGWFYLL
+120 FGWFYLL
-133 AVNIFIVVLLYFA
+133 AVNVFIVVMLYFA
-146 FSKFGNIKIG
+146 FSKYGNIRIG

-189 PVFYFQGPPGF
+189 PVYYLNAPPAFFGVE
-200 WGAQAGTGAAASA
+200 AGTGAAGA
-213 AMAQT
+213 AALAQT

-227 AVYGLVGLGLAFF
+227 AIYGLVGLGLAFF

-263 GWAGHIIDLVT
+263 GWPGHVIDLVT

-296 LQYVS
+296 LSYVFGSEMLGVAS
-301 VDILGALGSFPVG
+301 VP
-314 TGPQIA
+314 TGVLPQVL

-352 FALLGFLLLVG
+352 FALLGFIIIVG
-363 PTVFILGTWV
+363 PTVFIFGAWV
-373 QGLGVYFGNVLELGF
+373 EGLGAYFQNLFGLAFFTGTLGS
-388 YRGAMGA
+388 AA
-395 GGGTVT
+395 NATPT

-422 ARISKGRTVREF
+422 ARISKGRSVREF
-434 VLGVLFLPSLFSTL
+434 VLGVLFLPSLFSTI
-448 WLSTFGGSALAS
+448 WLSAFGGAALS
-460 SISGSGVSG
+460 K
-469 QEVAGVT
+469 
-476 TEAGNQAVGVVGAYQ
+476 AVGGGAVQ
-491 ALPYSDFE
+491 SAYSNLGYGGFE

-505 MLDQYPLG
+505 MLNQYPLG
-513 AITASL
+513 VVSGLI
-519 ATLLVITFFVT
+519 ATLLVVTFFVT

-556 FWAVTEGGVAAVLLW
+556 FWAVTEGGVAAVLLV
-571 GGGLNALQTAAITT
+571 GGGLTALQTAAITT
-585 GLPFAAILC
+585 GLPFAAILT
-594 LMCYTVYLGLSNE
+594 LMCYTVYLGLDNE
-607 YEILESQEFA
+607 YEILESEAFA
-617 ETISDLREQEDVDVV
+617 DRIEDMTTSDDVQVA
-632 TTGRET
+632 TSGNEM
-638 VTDIQEGDETP
+638 VTDVASGDEST
-649 SSD
+649 SGSD